1 MNLAILLVLFVCVNP
16 APAPAPESGAD
27 RPTQPYP
34 PAVGLLADN
43 TMVHHL
49 GTGGDSNNTRNCGC
63 HEESG
68 IMTVA
73 AIMAANKTAT
83 VQKSDIETILRL
95 LKEAEGP
102 DFGGAGYD
110 SKATKTLKNL
120 TAALGEQT

>member
-1 MNLAILLVLFVCVNP
+1 MNKLNLAILLVLFVCVNP

-43 TMVHHL
+43 TM
-49 GTGGDSNNTRNCGC
+49 DSNNTRNCGC